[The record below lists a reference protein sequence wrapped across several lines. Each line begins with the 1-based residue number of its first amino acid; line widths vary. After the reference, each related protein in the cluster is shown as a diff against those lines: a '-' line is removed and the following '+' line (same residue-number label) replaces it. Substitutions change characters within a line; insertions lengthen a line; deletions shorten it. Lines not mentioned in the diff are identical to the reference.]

1 MQALFDLI
9 RTNPWPVIG
18 GVIAVVGAL
27 AAEVWS
33 GRIQRTNFP
42 DVSLDD

>member
-1 MQALFDLI
+1 MQALFDLV

-27 AAEVWS
+27 AAEVWG
-33 GRIQRTNFP
+33 GRVEGNSFP
-42 DVSLDD
+42 DD